1 MTVKGQVTVPK
12 ELRDAFGLRPGER
25 VEFLAEVDGVKIV
38 KARPRKKGLD
48 VVERIRRAPWDR
60 ALSTRRLMKIT
71 RGA

>member
-25 VEFLAEVDGVKIV
+25 VEFLAEADGVKIV

-48 VVERIRRAPWDR
+48 VVERLRRAPWNR
-60 ALSTRRLMKIT
+60 AVSTRRLMKLT